1 MSIEQAMVGWK
12 GKSAEDITA
21 IHDRYCQS
29 EFFIADLIRLSSQ
42 RSCEKAATWLVKH
55 HLEKRHRLEPGEI
68 AQLYEVAQHFENWEA
83 KLHILQCIQYMPI
96 AESEKDRVEHFL
108 RKCLMD
114 TNKLVRAWAY
124 NGFYETA
131 LQFPEYR
138 DEAQK
143 LLAMAMQDEAA
154 SVKARIKNVLKRQS

>member
-1 MSIEQAMVGWK
+1 MSIEQAMADWN

-21 IHDRYCQS
+21 IYDRYCQA

-42 RSCEKAATWLVKH
+42 NACEKAATWLVKH
-55 HLEKRHRLEPGEI
+55 YLEKRHRLEPGEI
-68 AQLYEVAQHFENWEA
+68 AELYKAAQNFENWEA

-96 AESEKDRVEHFL
+96 AESEKNRVEHFL
-108 RKCLMD
+108 RECLMD

-124 NGFYETA
+124 SGFYETA

-138 DEAQK
+138 GEAQE

-154 SVKARIKNVLKRQS
+154 SVKARIRSVLKKLS